1 VAAALAHRGG
11 AAGLAVTLGAIS
23 MMLGA
28 GTAEAASREVVCRI
42 DGSLPAP
49 VTLTE
54 GDQAQLVLVVPALG
68 TRVTVGPAQSPSPG
82 SHVLSAAVQGVLGVA
97 DGTVC
102 RAVVQVQAAVASV
115 APLPPPPPVAPPTLP
130 PLAPSQSVRVPLPGA
145 EVSVE
150 TGSPPGG
157 QAPPPASRP
166 GAPATSGSTA
176 GSRFDVGR
184 LYGFSS
190 VSYGMRAR
198 FGAAAPALRFG
209 QNVPGYAPEL
219 GVLDG
224 AAHDTGT
231 VRALPPR
238 GAPARLPVL
247 LAVLLLATVSAV
259 LVRAWTLRRAGR
271 PWRSLGLR
279 G

>member
-1 VAAALAHRGG
+1 
-11 AAGLAVTLGAIS
+11 VTLGAVS

-28 GTAEAASREVVCRI
+28 GTAGAASSEVVCRI

-68 TRVTVGPAQSPSPG
+68 TRVTVGPAQSPPPG

-102 RAVVQVQAAVASV
+102 RAVVQVQATVASAV
-115 APLPPPPPVAPPTLP
+115 PLAPLPPVASPPLP
-130 PLAPSQSVRVPLPGA
+130 PLVPSQSARVSLPGA

-157 QAPPPASRP
+157 PAPPPASRP
-166 GAPATSGSTA
+166 AAPAASGSAA
-176 GSRFDVGR
+176 GSRFDIGR

-209 QNVPGYAPEL
+209 QNVPGYAPEV
-219 GVLDG
+219 GILDD
-224 AAHDTGT
+224 AANDPGT

-247 LAVLLLATVSAV
+247 LAVLALATVSGV
-259 LVRAWTLRRAGR
+259 LVRTWMLGRAGR